1 MFCAVGSSWFH
12 HLSGHILKVYI
23 VISDSKLQCFA
34 IIPFFWGGGGLFGG
48 DNYYQGNF
56 LWQSLKHVY
65 DNIRQYNRL
74 KILSEHPCISFIP
87 LSIMWKRNEKIVEIL
102 KS

>member
-34 IIPFFWGGGGLFGG
+34 IIPFIWGGGGGGLGG
-48 DNYYQGNF
+48 DNY
-56 LWQSLKHVY
+56 
-65 DNIRQYNRL
+65 
-74 KILSEHPCISFIP
+74 
-87 LSIMWKRNEKIVEIL
+87 
-102 KS
+102 